1 MDKKESLLYEFDR
14 FCLDASER
22 ILLYDMQE
30 VPLTPKVFET
40 LLLLV
45 ENSGH
50 VVGKEELLKTIWPDS
65 IVEESSLSQNIF
77 HLRKALGDGS
87 DGRRFIETIPK
98 RGYKFIALVK
108 VVDNKIV
115 ACNGLPYHSV
125 TIEATLKE
133 RNESHTHRQEEVL
146 IQTGPRSTPST
157 FHLNLPLGRKPAVIV
172 IILMLVLGGG
182 VYLCPRGCQRPSN
195 ISGKRPKRIQTANR
209 ARRPSTARDEII
221 SP

>member
-1 MDKKESLLYEFDR
+1 MKKSMDKKESRLYEFDL

-22 ILLYDMQE
+22 VLLYDMQE
-30 VPLTPKVFET
+30 VPMTPKVFET

-98 RGYKFIALVK
+98 RGYKFIAPVK
-108 VVDNKIV
+108 VVTNKPAAV
-115 ACNGLPYHSV
+115 DGLPHHSITV
-125 TIEATLKE
+125 DAYQLYSMGLYFCNKGTPEGLSKGVEYLRQATEKDPNYALAFALLAGTYVAIAGNRYDFMKRGYSLADLLK
-133 RNESHTHRQEEVL
+133 
-146 IQTGPRSTPST
+146 
-157 FHLNLPLGRKPAVIV
+157 
-172 IILMLVLGGG
+172 
-182 VYLCPRGCQRPSN
+182 
-195 ISGKRPKRIQTANR
+195 
-209 ARRPSTARDEII
+209 
-221 SP
+221 

>member
-65 IVEESSLSQNIF
+65 IVEE
-77 HLRKALGDGS
+77 KG
-87 DGRRFIETIPK
+87 
-98 RGYKFIALVK
+98 
-108 VVDNKIV
+108 
-115 ACNGLPYHSV
+115 
-125 TIEATLKE
+125 KE
-133 RNESHTHRQEEVL
+133 
-146 IQTGPRSTPST
+146 
-157 FHLNLPLGRKPAVIV
+157 
-172 IILMLVLGGG
+172 
-182 VYLCPRGCQRPSN
+182 
-195 ISGKRPKRIQTANR
+195 
-209 ARRPSTARDEII
+209 
-221 SP
+221 